1 MKKDPKLT
9 RKLAIAALST
19 ALIATV
25 ARAQN
30 QSQPWREWS
39 QKDAE
44 KILNDSPWAQV
55 QVETNTSEMTY
66 SPTSGSGANTTTNR
80 TAPPST
86 TMRQEQ
92 ADRNANRASE
102 GAYNGPVSTN
112 YQIRFL
118 SAKPIREA
126 LANLILVQQS
136 GANAADQQ
144 KIKNQMQEFVERNY
158 GDFIV
163 VTVTYESGDGRLEG
177 KAFQNFNSAVTDTL
191 KNNTYLERT
200 DGKRVYLMDY
210 RAPIQ
215 DGLGAKFVF
224 PRTVEGKPFL
234 TAASSEVR
242 FYAEI
247 GTNLKLNR
255 RFKVNDMI
263 YQGKLEY

>member
-1 MKKDPKLT
+1 M
-9 RKLAIAALST
+9 RKFGIAALAIVLVTLSV
-19 ALIATV
+19 I
-25 ARAQN
+25 AQN
-30 QSQPWREWS
+30 QSRPWSEWA

-66 SPTSGSGANTTTNR
+66 SPTSGSGANVATNR
-80 TAPPST
+80 TPLPST
-86 TMRQEQ
+86 TLRQEQ
-92 ADRNANRASE
+92 ADRNAKRATE
-102 GAYNGPVSTN
+102 GAYNGPVSTT
-112 YQIRFL
+112 YRIRFL
-118 SAKPIREA
+118 SAKPVREA
-126 LANLILVQQS
+126 FANLILTQQS
-136 GANAADQQ
+136 GASAADRQ
-144 KIKNQMQEFVERNY
+144 KIKDQMQGFVDRNY
-158 GDFIV
+158 GDFVV
-163 VTVTYESGDGRLEG
+163 VTVTYDSDDGRLEG
-177 KAFQNFNSAVTDTL
+177 KAFQDFNGAVTDTL
-191 KNNTYLERT
+191 RNNSYLERT

-242 FYAEI
+242 FYAEV

-255 RFKVNDMI
+255 RFKVSDML